1 MNHRAM
7 KVIAD
12 WFYLTP
18 ITLNKFQK
26 NNPDETIHAYG
37 ATKGQLHD
45 SEQPLAAYG
54 WRSARRNTLIL
65 TNECLICGDWKIPL
79 SKVKYAET
87 QYDALEGADALMIM
101 TEWPE
106 FRTPDFDKMA
116 EKEKACKECGFITT
130 EKECAKC
137 GSKTFA
143 DKFKGTAVILDS
155 DRSTVSEKLSK
166 TESGKYAMKY

>member
-18 ITLNKFQK
+18 IALNKFQK

-65 TNECLICGDWKIPL
+65 TDKRLICGDWEIQL
-79 SKVKYAET
+79 NKVKYAEAVMFGSAIILKVADSSGSHY
-87 QYDALEGADALMIM
+87 QFALQEAPMWFKQTVLPIKMS
-101 TEWPE
+101 EEPVSPYKV
-106 FRTPDFDKMA
+106 RTIDKVV
-116 EKEKACKECGFITT
+116 GFAI
-130 EKECAKC
+130 
-137 GSKTFA
+137 
-143 DKFKGTAVILDS
+143 
-155 DRSTVSEKLSK
+155 
-166 TESGKYAMKY
+166 YAIIAIGMFVMLRDIFLWLF